1 MHAAGY
7 GKRIIPEMTVGVSA
21 VSVAA
26 TLAPGAFPLMKF
38 RSVWSEAD
46 LDTSNEKTDGDRK
59 VTAQLKR
66 AMFYKLSEHK
76 QI

>member
-1 MHAAGY
+1 M
-7 GKRIIPEMTVGVSA
+7 
-21 VSVAA
+21 AA
-26 TLAPGAFPLMKF
+26 TLAPGVFPLMKF